1 MRAQGRRQDQW
12 KVLRVGQK
20 DENKCT
26 KLVLKLNLSQR
37 GKTSSERQRRYSLR
51 SYRNSG

>member
-12 KVLRVGQK
+12 KVIRVGQK

-26 KLVLKLNLSQR
+26 KLVLKLNLCKEVRHPLSGR
-37 GKTSSERQRRYSLR
+37 GVIR
-51 SYRNSG
+51 